1 MHKLATAQL
10 IQYKAGIK
18 LQKTEGYIQTN
29 HPFATYKITDRVEAT
44 MNKYEQVH
52 TTSPFQ
58 VIFSILVVLIY
69 RSSGFESGNYHSM

>member
-44 MNKYEQVH
+44 MNKYEHSYHISLPGYFQH
-52 TTSPFQ
+52 TSRADLSQFRFR
-58 VIFSILVVLIY
+58 IW
-69 RSSGFESGNYHSM
+69 